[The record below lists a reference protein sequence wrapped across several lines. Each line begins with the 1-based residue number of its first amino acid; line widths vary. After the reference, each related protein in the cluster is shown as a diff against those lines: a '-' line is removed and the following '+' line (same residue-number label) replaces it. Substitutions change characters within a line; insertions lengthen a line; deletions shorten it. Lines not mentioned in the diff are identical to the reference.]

1 MQFTNTFSTYVLS
14 YARLCDSL
22 GCNPPGSSVHGFLWA
37 KTLEWVA
44 ISYSRRSS
52 QPRDPTRISC
62 VSCSADL
69 PNPKIQPVSP
79 VSPAL
84 QEDSLPAE
92 PSGPEA
98 LLVTK
103 SLEPYLVS
111 AHLPSWVRVGYQAEA
126 LSSRGLKASA
136 KLEGSCQGNFPRS

>member
-1 MQFTNTFSTYVLS
+1 MSCPEALISIVTQSCLT
-14 YARLCDSL
+14 LCDPLDCSPL
-22 GCNPPGSSVHGFLWA
+22 VSSVHRIFQA
-37 KTLEWVA
+37 RILEWVA

-62 VSCSADL
+62 VSCSAGDL

-84 QEDSLPAE
+84 QEDSLPAG

-98 LLVTK
+98 LLVIK

-111 AHLPSWVRVGYQAEA
+111 AHLPSWGRSGP
-126 LSSRGLKASA
+126 SSLKASA